1 MRIDDPP
8 AAANGAVKATE
19 ALTTLPRS
27 QASGNGQASPR
38 RAWPLAMRLTV
49 WYSACF
55 LVTLLA
61 AVAVLYVSLTDGL
74 QSDHDQF
81 LIDKVRV
88 LRQLLRER
96 PDDSTALQEEVEE
109 NWAPRQYVQVQARIM
124 TDDGRL
130 LCESPG
136 MADRLPTRLFP
147 SPAAVDSP
155 NGTGVSVHGIKGNP
169 FRVMAARAVANLP
182 DHQVGALIE
191 VALDT
196 LPEEK
201 LLETYRQRLLV
212 ISALAMGLSVLA
224 GYHVARRGLRPVY
237 EIARA
242 AQRVGPSRLDAR
254 IRVAGLPAEMSAL
267 AETLNGMLER
277 LAEAFGRHS
286 RFSGDIA
293 HELRTPVTNLRAAIE
308 VTLGKAR
315 EPEEYRETLASA
327 LEECGR
333 LGRIIDS
340 LLFIARA
347 EDPRNHLRREFM
359 DVGEELRRVCE
370 FYEAAATEAHIRLE
384 TNCPRSL
391 PAELDRTLLHRAVAN
406 LISNAL
412 DHTPAGGQIT
422 ISGTQAGS
430 QIIVAVSDSGSGIRP
445 GDLPH
450 VFDRFY
456 RADTARSGDG
466 GHAGLGLAIV
476 KTITTLHGGSVTV
489 ESEEGSGTRVLL
501 RFPTAVVNPAAV

>member
-1 MRIDDPP
+1 MKIDDPP
-8 AAANGAVKATE
+8 AAGNGAANSSDALATVPP
-19 ALTTLPRS
+19 AS
-27 QASGNGQASPR
+27 ASGVSEPMPH

-55 LVTLLA
+55 LITLLA

-81 LIDKVRV
+81 LIDKIGV

-96 PDDSTALQEEVEE
+96 PNDPMALQEEVEE
-109 NWAPRQYVQVQARIM
+109 NWAPRQYVQVQARIV

-136 MADRLPTRLFP
+136 MVDRLPTRLFP

-155 NGTGVSVHGIKGNP
+155 AGRGLSVHGSKGNP

-182 DHQVGALIE
+182 DHQIGASIE

-201 LLETYRQRLLV
+201 LLESYRQRLLV

-224 GYHVARRGLRPVY
+224 GYHVARRGLQPVY

-242 AQRVGPSRLDAR
+242 AQRVRPSRLDVR
-254 IRVAGLPAEMSAL
+254 IRVAGLPAELSAL

-293 HELRTPVTNLRAAIE
+293 HELRTPVTNLRTAIE

-315 EPEEYRETLASA
+315 EPDEYRETLASA

-359 DVGEELRRVCE
+359 DVAEELRRVCE

-384 TNCPRSL
+384 TICPRSL

-412 DHTPAGGQIT
+412 DHTPAGGQIAV
-422 ISGTQAGS
+422 SGTQAEN
-430 QIIVAVSDSGSGIRP
+430 QIIVEVSDSGSGIP
-445 GDLPH
+445 AGDLTH

-476 KTITTLHGGSVTV
+476 KTITTLHGGSVSI

-501 RFPTAVVNPAAV
+501 RFPTAVVNPAVV